1 MDPTSTASEATP
13 AATDAAPAPVEGA
26 QAEGAEPAAPLP
38 PDPLEAA
45 LAATETAAPAG
56 EGAPAPAAAGDTPAP
71 ADPAAAAKPRVDLTA
86 RLASMSRKAR
96 EAALA
101 AKAAEQRAAA
111 AEQQAQSFAGLFEK
125 VKGDP
130 KAVKELLAKAGVDFR
145 QVVDVYAE
153 DEAPATPE
161 QVAAKAIEGVKA
173 ELDALKKARE
183 DEAKAAASRA
193 NEAQLAETLAGIQQA
208 ISKAGDKA
216 ELCARLGEEAAR
228 DVFGIVTDA
237 WNRAGRPQLT
247 PEDFNESVAYA
258 IEKQELIYE
267 ERGKKLAK
275 GAKPATPGAP
285 APAATT
291 ATGLP
296 RGLVASDKA
305 PAAGTSALS
314 EKDQEIVNGLIDKTA
329 PAAGSQ
335 RAKPRTIGSSL
346 GGSAP
351 PRATTDGAQDPRD
364 ALRDV
369 LASVA

>member
-13 AATDAAPAPVEGA
+13 AAADAAPAPAEGA
-26 QAEGAEPAAPLP
+26 QTEGAEPAAPLP

-56 EGAPAPAAAGDTPAP
+56 EGAPAAAGDTPA
-71 ADPAAAAKPRVDLTA
+71 DPAAVAAKPRVDLTA

-193 NEAQLAETLAGIQQA
+193 NEAKLAETLAGIQQA

-228 DVFGIVTDA
+228 EVFGIVTDA

-275 GAKPATPGAP
+275 GAKSATPGAP

-305 PAAGTSALS
+305 PAAGASALS

-351 PRATTDGAQDPRD
+351 PRATTDGSQDPRD